1 MKLWEIKAQALR
13 LMFADTDVN
22 FSYAEFSDGTIYSN
36 SNTKEKLTRMNDS
49 IARAIDMYYQ
59 YNREQTKLW
68 SQIPLYYTYVIT
80 NNSTGLTYTLQTG
93 ETLNRDAY
101 GVHTVLNAQGEVV
114 LSDIAVVYTFQNY
127 LDNTTKPSDFAYPT
141 RVDLLKDKNYV
152 NEQDNI
158 EFYYD
163 EATEQIY
170 FHTQD
175 FASYDSDT
183 VKLALKFR
191 VYYKIDITNIDT
203 SASLSDLTTE
213 LNDLGI
219 PADVQRMIPYFI
231 KGEIYEE
238 DEADIARAA
247 KQEYINYIGQRPRN
261 TFSKYQTKVKSYKR
275 TRGE

>member
-22 FSYAEFSDGTIYSN
+22 FSYAEFEDGTIYAN
-36 SNTKEKLTRMNDS
+36 SNTREKIIRMNDS

-59 YNREQTKLW
+59 FNREQTKLW
-68 SQIPLYYTYVIT
+68 DAIPLYYTYVIT
-80 NNSTGLTYTLQTG
+80 NDLTGQTYTLQAG
-93 ETLNRDAY
+93 ETLSRDAY
-101 GVHTVLNAQGEVV
+101 GVHTVLNAQGAVV
-114 LSDIAVVYTFQNY
+114 LSNITVVYTFQNY
-127 LDNTTKPSDFAYPT
+127 LNNTTKPADFAYPT

-152 NEQDNI
+152 NPEDNI
-158 EFYYD
+158 DFYYD
-163 EATEQIY
+163 EANEQIY

-175 FASYDSDT
+175 FAAYESDS

-203 SASLSDLTTE
+203 SASLSDLTYDINT
-213 LNDLGI
+213 LGI
-219 PADVQRMIPYFI
+219 PVDVQRMIPYFI

-238 DEADIARAA
+238 DEADISRAA
-247 KQEYINYIGQRPRN
+247 KQEYVNYIAQRPRN

>member
-13 LMFADTDVN
+13 LMFADTDVT
-22 FSYAEFSDGTIYSN
+22 FSYAEFEDGTIYAN
-36 SNTKEKLTRMNDS
+36 SNTREKIIRMNDS

-59 YNREQTKLW
+59 FNREQTKLW
-68 SQIPLYYTYVIT
+68 DAIPLYYTYVIT
-80 NNSTGLTYTLQTG
+80 NDSTGQTYTLQQG
-93 ETLNRDAY
+93 ETLSRDAY
-101 GVHTVLNAQGEVV
+101 GVHTVLNAQGSVV
-114 LSDIAVVYTFQNY
+114 LSNITVVYTFQNY
-127 LDNTTKPSDFAYPT
+127 LNNATKPSDFAYPT

-152 NEQDNI
+152 NPEDNI
-158 EFYYD
+158 DFYYD
-163 EATEQIY
+163 EANEQIY

-175 FASYDSDT
+175 FAAYESDS

-203 SASLSDLTTE
+203 SASLSDLTYDINT
-213 LNDLGI
+213 LGI
-219 PADVQRMIPYFI
+219 PVDVQRMIPYFI

-238 DEADIARAA
+238 DEADISRAA
-247 KQEYINYIGQRPRN
+247 KQEYVNYIAQRPRN